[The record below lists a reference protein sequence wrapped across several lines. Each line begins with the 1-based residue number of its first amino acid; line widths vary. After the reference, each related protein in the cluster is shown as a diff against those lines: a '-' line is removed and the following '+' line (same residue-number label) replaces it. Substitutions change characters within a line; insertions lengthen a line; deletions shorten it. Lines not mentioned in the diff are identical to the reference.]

1 MVVAAVSREGRR
13 SAPSPAVS
21 EALQGSVASPL
32 TAEQL
37 DLVSESCD
45 HPPGSQVGHG
55 SWGRLCFT
63 LKPETGISK
72 LGSRALTLMEV

>member
-1 MVVAAVSREGRR
+1 MAAAAVSGEGRR

-21 EALQGSVASPL
+21 EALRGSVASAL

-45 HPPGSQVGHG
+45 HPPGSQVRLRP
-55 SWGRLCFT
+55 WGRLCFT

-72 LGSRALTLMEV
+72 LGSRALTLTEV